1 MSCRMGHRR
10 VRRMIAVGVAFALAA
25 TVCNQTLRPQ
35 SAKAAPPP
43 PLAAEQHTGQQMERP
58 DQQAA
63 LITARMTGQRVK
75 ITGLTSETSEY
86 VALPSGQIEATIHAG
101 MVRVRR
107 DNGWV
112 PVDLTLRRDPKD
124 GSVAPVADPF
134 DLRVS
139 GAKPAGEHELA
150 GIGKDADRLSV
161 GWSGALPE
169 PTLAGNRATY
179 VDALPGVDLVVEAT
193 REGME
198 TFLIVKSRQA
208 AAGLAK
214 VTLPISGQSVA
225 SHVREE
231 GGNTVLKDANGRAI
245 ANVPAP
251 LMWDAAPLDA
261 LGKPA
266 NPAAVASVA
275 TPRAARSAARG
286 GVELTL
292 TPDHAWLT
300 DPARRYPVIID
311 PQLNPVSA
319 TFDTY
324 VRSDLASDQSGM
336 TDLQIGPLSNGPV
349 ARSFVHWN
357 VAALAGTTVTSAT
370 VRFWNFWSGT
380 CSPKSWE
387 IWSTGP
393 ASTATR
399 WTNQPPWYDADP
411 AAPGSQPEASS
422 TATTGFDATC
432 ADNWVSISGTSF
444 FNRAAQAHQSTAYM
458 GIRATSETGVVN
470 FKQLRSQHTSNANH
484 VPYAVV
490 TYNAAAT
497 VSARSTVPSTA
508 CVTGSGRPFINTK
521 TPELKAQI
529 SDPETA
535 PVRARYEWWPTGG
548 AAAIGSSIQGPGTS
562 GSWLPPAMV
571 PTGHLSEGGN
581 YSWRVQGS
589 DGLGWGLWSS
599 WCEFT
604 VDTVAPAAAPS
615 VSSATYPEGLW
626 AGSAGTPG
634 TFTVGAAGVSDV
646 ASYLYGL
653 DENPPTTSVAASSLG
668 GGATV
673 SITPPTNL
681 PHTLYVRSVDR
692 AGNASPVRSYQ
703 FSVGSG
709 GLLLPRTGDLSAA
722 KFALQTQGQAGAT
735 GVTYQWRRG
744 DADAWTTIPTADVTV
759 AAGGGAVTWPQASSG
774 GGAFAKLN
782 WDVAATLNNAEAG
795 PDPRDG
801 PLQVRASFT
810 GSGGVS
816 EPVKVTFDLNRAWA
830 STVTVGPGNVNLITG
845 NFGLAQTDVDAF
857 GMGLSRTYNTRQA
870 AEMDPMFGPGWVSS
884 AAAKAS
890 FGYTGLTVTGSLVQ
904 IGLANGAVLGFTQND
919 TGNTTFDPQVGLG
932 GYKLTRGGA
941 PAVYTLV
948 EPNGNRIVFTQPAGA
963 AAGVYAPSSL
973 TPTGTSDSSTVSWEL
988 VPGSTTET
996 RPTRILAPVPSGVTC
1011 TTSLVRGCRAVTFTY
1026 ATSTTATGTAEAE
1039 WGSFV
1044 NRLVKVDFVAYDPD
1058 LTPTPGMHTVEVARY
1073 AYDSTGRLR
1082 AAWDPR
1088 LDWTDSGVSPPVLRH
1103 LQRTYTYDGDG
1114 VLTEITPPGQMP
1126 WQLAYTAVPADS
1138 GRGRL
1143 ATVSVPTPT
1152 AGTAVSTVVYRVP
1165 VSGSGAPY
1173 DLSAVQTARWGQAE
1187 APTDAAAVFPPTQIP
1202 DGNQAMGVLPSS
1214 FESATVTYMD
1224 ANGRTVNTA
1233 APGGGIDATWYDQY
1247 GNVTRTL
1254 TAGNRKRALDL
1265 SDSDTPAQETILAN
1279 GRSTM
1284 NVFSSDGQR
1293 QWAKLEPEHEVVLP
1307 DGSMVRGRAK
1317 SSYSYDEGAPAT
1329 GGPYRLVTTQV
1340 DKLAYWTGGIETN
1353 TDAKTTKTEYD
1364 WNRRTPTKV
1373 NVDPDGL
1380 NLVTRYAYDANGRLM
1395 STTTPAG
1402 GLVDTT
1408 PSTRRIVY
1416 YQAGTGSGYAQC
1428 DNRAEWANL
1437 PCRIQPGGQPSSGP
1451 ELPVLATTYDMYGQ
1465 PRTVTESTSAGTQRT
1480 VTTTYDAAGRA
1491 YEIGISTAAG
1501 LGEPV
1506 PTQRNVYDPATGEL
1520 TRTQA
1525 VTGGV
1530 VTAQVIRGYDTLGRQ
1545 VSYTDADG
1553 NTSTTT
1559 YDVADRPLTVNDGKG
1574 VRTYTYDGGSER
1586 RGLPTSMS
1594 DSQTGSFTATYDAD
1608 GTLVSQTWPNGV
1620 QVNMTIDETGAPVG
1634 IGYTQPGCGQADCT
1648 VYTET
1653 VQSSVG
1659 GQWRTRSSSLSS
1671 QAYEYD
1677 KSGRLT
1683 AVRDTVSG
1691 QCTTRVYDFDTASN
1705 RTALTGYEPAEGG
1718 VCQTA
1723 TAAWSRTWTYDTADR
1738 INTAGYGYDALGRTL
1753 TQPGADSAVA
1763 GGGEAATTYY
1773 TNDMVRTISQND
1785 RSATYTLDPVAN
1797 RIRSWQE
1804 TRSGVTLTKRH
1815 HYFDDGDVPS
1825 WTDEGDGTTT
1835 RPIHGLAGMA
1845 GILTDPG
1852 GVAWVIVNLHGDVVG
1867 GMAATG
1873 FGLVYAG
1880 DHTEYGLPRNAADAG
1895 TKRYG
1900 WLGASQRAADTPNG
1914 VSLMGARLYSPSTGR
1929 FLSVDPVYGGSA
1941 NAYDYTGG
1949 DPVNRTDVSG
1959 TTWCSRTGTWTAWW
1973 TIYRHTYF
1981 RCHLSHWVVIAIIA
1995 HVGLYAA
2002 WLNIAAAFFAV
2013 LALTPCSVAC
2023 AFAAAA
2029 FWLATAIIAFIA
2041 AALGAAY
2048 WIFCRRQQ
2056 GVYVKGYYVTFKWS
2070 RRPLWTGGRGVSC
2083 A

>member
-1 MSCRMGHRR
+1 
-10 VRRMIAVGVAFALAA
+10 MIAIGVAFALVA
-25 TVCNQTLRPQ
+25 TVCSQTLRPR
-35 SAKAAPPP
+35 SATAAPPP
-43 PLAAEQHTGQQMERP
+43 PPPPAEGQQMERP
-58 DQQAA
+58 DPQAA

-75 ITGLTSETSEY
+75 IPGLTSETSEY
-86 VALPSGQIEATIHAG
+86 VALPSGQVEATIHAG
-101 MVRVRR
+101 VVRVRR
-107 DNGWV
+107 GNDWV
-112 PVDLTLRRDPKD
+112 PVDLIMRRDPEN

-139 GAKPAGEHELA
+139 GVKPGGEHELA
-150 GIGKDADRLSV
+150 GIGKGADRLLV

-208 AAGLAK
+208 AAGLAA
-214 VTLPISGQSVA
+214 VTFPITGQNVA

-245 ANVPAP
+245 ANVPTP
-251 LMWDAAPLDA
+251 LMWDAAPVDV
-261 LGKPA
+261 LGGPA
-266 NPAAVASVA
+266 NPAAVASVVA
-275 TPRAARSAARG
+275 PRAPGSAAKG

-292 TPDHAWLT
+292 KPDRAWLA
-300 DPARRYPVIID
+300 DPARQYPITID
-311 PQLNPVSA
+311 PQLNPVSV

-324 VRSDLASDQSGM
+324 VRSDLTSDTSGA
-336 TDLQIGPLSNGPV
+336 TDLQVGPLSSGPV

-357 VAALAGTTVTSAT
+357 VAGLAGNTVSSAT

-380 CSPKSWE
+380 CSPRSWE

-399 WTNQPPWYDADP
+399 WSNQPPWYDANP
-411 AAPGSQPEASS
+411 ATPGGQPEASS
-422 TATTGFDATC
+422 TQTTGYDSTC
-432 ADNWVSISGTSF
+432 ADNWISISGTSF

-458 GIRATSETGVVN
+458 GIRATSETDVSN
-470 FKQLRSQHTSNANH
+470 FKQLRSQHTSNAGQ

-497 VSARSTVPSTA
+497 VSARATEPSTP
-508 CVTGSGRPFINTK
+508 CVIGSGRPFINTK
-521 TPELKAQI
+521 TPKLKAQI
-529 SDPETA
+529 IDPEA
-535 PVRARYEWWPTGG
+535 ASVQARYEWWPTGG
-548 AAAIGSSIQGPGTS
+548 AAAIGSSIQGPGPS
-562 GSWLPPAMV
+562 GSWLPAAVV
-571 PTGHLSEGGN
+571 PTGHFSEGGN

-604 VDTVAPAAAPS
+604 VDTVAPGTAPS
-615 VSSATYPEGLW
+615 VSSTTYPEGAW
-626 AGSAGTPG
+626 AGGAGTPG
-634 TFTVGAAGVSDV
+634 TFTLGAAGVSDV

-653 DENPPTTSVAASSLG
+653 DVNPPTTSVAATSLG
-668 GGATV
+668 GDAAV
-673 SITPPTNL
+673 SITPTTNL
-681 PHTLYVRSVDR
+681 PHTLYVQSVDR
-692 AGNASPVRSYQ
+692 AGNVSPVRSYQ
-703 FSVGSG
+703 FAVGSG
-709 GLLLPRTGDLSAA
+709 GVQLPRTGDLSAA
-722 KFALQTQGQAGAT
+722 KFALQAQGQAGAT
-735 GVTYQWRRG
+735 GVTYEWRRG

-759 AAGGGAVTWPQASSG
+759 AAGGGAVTWPQATSG

-810 GSGGVS
+810 GSGGAS
-816 EPVKVTFDLNRAWA
+816 EPVKVAFDLNRAWA

-845 NFGLAQTDVDAF
+845 NFGLAQSDVDVS
-857 GMGLSRTYNTRQA
+857 GMSLSRTFNTRQA

-884 AAAKAS
+884 AAAKVS

-904 IGLANGAVLGFTQND
+904 IGLADGAVLGFTQKD
-919 TGNTTFDPQVGLG
+919 AGNTTFDPQVGFES
-932 GYKLTRGGA
+932 YRLTRSGT

-973 TPTGTSDSSTVSWEL
+973 TPAGTSASSTVSWEL
-988 VPGSTTET
+988 VPGSTTEV
-996 RPTRILAPVPSGVTC
+996 RPTRVLAPVPSGVNC
-1011 TTSLVRGCRAVTFTY
+1011 TTSLVRGCRAVTFSY
-1026 ATSTTATGTAEAE
+1026 ATSTTATGMDEAQ

-1044 NRLVKVDFVAYDPD
+1044 NRLVKVDSVAYDPD
-1058 LTPTPGMHTVEVARY
+1058 LAPTPSMRTVEVARY
-1073 AYDSTGRLR
+1073 AYDSTGHLR

-1114 VLTEITPPGQMP
+1114 VLTAVTPPGQLP
-1126 WQLAYTAVPADS
+1126 WQLAYTTVPADS

-1143 ATVSVPTPT
+1143 ATVSTSTPT

-1173 DLSAVQTARWGQAE
+1173 DLSAAQTARWGQAE

-1214 FESATVTYMD
+1214 FESATVTCMD
-1224 ANGRTVNTA
+1224 ANGRTVDTA

-1254 TAGNRKRALDL
+1254 TAGNRQRALDV
-1265 SDSDTPAQETILAN
+1265 SASDTPVQETILAN
-1279 GRSTM
+1279 ARSTRHI
-1284 NVFSSDGQR
+1284 FSEDGQR
-1293 QWAKLEPEHEVVLP
+1293 QWTKLEPEHDVMLP

-1340 DKLAYWTGGIETN
+1340 DADVYWTGGVEIKV
-1353 TDAKTTKTEYD
+1353 DAKTTKTEYD
-1364 WNRRTPTKV
+1364 WNQRKPTKV
-1373 NVDPDGL
+1373 TVDPGGL
-1380 NLVTRYAYDANGRLM
+1380 DLVTRYAYDANGSLI

-1402 GLVDTT
+1402 GSVDTT
-1408 PSTRRIVY
+1408 PSTRRTVY

-1428 DNRAEWANL
+1428 DDRAEWANL
-1437 PCRIQPGGQPSSGP
+1437 PCRVQPGGQPSSGP
-1451 ELPVLATTYDMYGQ
+1451 ELPVRATTYDMYGQ
-1465 PRTVTESTSAGTQRT
+1465 PRTVTESTSAGVQRT

-1506 PTQRNVYDPATGEL
+1506 PAQRNVYDLATGQL
-1520 TRTQA
+1520 VRTQA

-1553 NTSTTT
+1553 NASTTT

-1574 VRTYTYDGGSER
+1574 VRTYTYDGGSEP
-1586 RGLPTSMS
+1586 RGMPTSMS
-1594 DSQTGSFTATYDAD
+1594 DSQTGSFTATYDVD
-1608 GTLVSQTWPNGV
+1608 GILVGQVWPNGV
-1620 QVNMTIDETGAPVG
+1620 QVNMTIDETGVPLG

-1648 VYTET
+1648 LYTET
-1653 VQSSVG
+1653 VQASAG
-1659 GQWRTRSSSLSS
+1659 GQWRARTSSLSS

-1677 KSGRLT
+1677 KGGRLT

-1691 QCTTRVYDFDTASN
+1691 QCATRVYGFDTASN
-1705 RTALTGYEPAEGG
+1705 RTALTEYGPAEGG
-1718 VCQTA
+1718 ACQTA
-1723 TAAWSRTWTYDTADR
+1723 TGAWSRTWTYDTADR
-1738 INTAGYGYDALGRTL
+1738 VNTAGYGYDALGRTL
-1753 TQPGADSAVA
+1753 TQPGADSAVT
-1763 GGGEAATTYY
+1763 GGGVAQTTYH

-1797 RIRSWQE
+1797 RVRSWQE
-1804 TRSGVTLTKRH
+1804 TRAGVTLTKRH
-1815 HYFDDGDVPS
+1815 HYVDDGDVPA
-1825 WTDEGDGTTT
+1825 WTEEGDGKTT

-1845 GILTDPG
+1845 GIVTDPG
-1852 GVAWVIVNLHGDVVG
+1852 GAAWVIVNLHGDVVG

-1873 FGLVYAG
+1873 FGLTHTG
-1880 DHTEYGLPRNAADAG
+1880 DHTEYGVPRNAADTG

-1900 WLGASQRAADTPNG
+1900 WLGGSQRAADTPNG
-1914 VSLMGARLYSPSTGR
+1914 ASLMGARLYSPSTGR

-1949 DPVNRTDVSG
+1949 DPVNLTDVSG
-1959 TTWCSRTGTWTAWW
+1959 TAWCYRTGTWTAWY
-1973 TIYRHTYF
+1973 TIYRWYYF
-1981 RCHLSHWVVIAIIA
+1981 RCYLNHWIVSAIIKGFNWTA
-1995 HVGLYAA
+1995 AYYAIRAALTGSAPYALASAIA
-2002 WLNIAAAFFAV
+2002 WFIGAAFD
-2013 LALTPCSVAC
+2013 
-2023 AFAAAA
+2023 
-2029 FWLATAIIAFIA
+2029 WL
-2041 AALGAAY
+2041 Y
-2048 WIFCRRQQ
+2048 WVFCRRQH
-2056 GVYVKGYYVTFKWS
+2056 GVYINGYYV
-2070 RRPLWTGGRGVSC
+2070 RRKLTGTLAWGGVRSVSC